1 MKGARPLT
9 DSEIT
14 LILDKGFTGQYA
26 LRNSV
31 LFLLR
36 VKTGLRISEALSIK
50 IADIL
55 DGDNIADRVYIH
67 RKNTKGKIEG
77 RSIVLHPQV
86 KSQLNI
92 FLSSLPPTQE
102 YLFES
107 RKGGMLDKKSAWRL
121 DQQACK
127 RVGIDPNRISTHSTR
142 KTFAGR
148 VYDKLGGDIFK
159 TQKALGHKDINST
172 VKYLAVD
179 EKEIDDAILSI

>member
-14 LILDKGFTGQYA
+14 LILDEGFTGQYA

-31 LFLLR
+31 LFLLI

-50 IADIL
+50 IVDVL
-55 DGDNIADRVYIH
+55 DGDHIADRVYIH
-67 RKNTKGKIEG
+67 RKNTKGKVEG
-77 RSIVLHPQV
+77 RSIILHPQV
-86 KSQLNI
+86 KAQLNL
-92 FLSSLPPTQE
+92 FLSSLPDTQV

-107 RKGGMLDKKSAWRL
+107 RKGGMLDKRSAWRI
-121 DQQACK
+121 DKQVCK

-148 VYDKLGGDIFK
+148 VYDKLGGDIVK

-172 VKYLAVD
+172 VQYLAVD
-179 EKEIDDAILSI
+179 ENEIDQAILDL

>member
-14 LILDKGFTGQYA
+14 LILDEGFTGKYA
-26 LRNSV
+26 LRNMV

-50 IADIL
+50 IVDVL
-55 DGDNIADRVYIH
+55 DGDDISDRVYIH
-67 RKNTKGKIEG
+67 RRNTKGKVEG
-77 RSIVLHPQV
+77 RSIILHPEV
-86 KSQLNI
+86 KLQLNL
-92 FLSSLPPTQE
+92 FLSTLPDTQE

-107 RKGGMLDKKSAWRL
+107 RKGGMLDKKSAWRI
-121 DQQACK
+121 DKQVCES
-127 RVGIDPNRISTHSTR
+127 VGIDPSRISTHSTR
-142 KTFAGR
+142 KTFAEK
-148 VYDKLGGDIFK
+148 VHDKLGDIVK

-172 VKYLAVD
+172 VQYLHTD

>member
-9 DSEIT
+9 DDEIT
-14 LILDKGFTGQYA
+14 LILDKGFTGRYS
-26 LRNSV
+26 LRNTV

-50 IADIL
+50 VVDVL

-67 RKNTKGKIEG
+67 RKNTKGKVEG

-86 KSQLNI
+86 KAQLNI
-92 FLSSLPPTQE
+92 FLSSLPSSQE

-107 RKGGMLDKKSAWRL
+107 RKGGQLDKRSAWRL
-121 DQQACK
+121 DQEACR
-127 RVGIDPNRISTHSTR
+127 RVGIDPLRISTHSTR
-142 KTFAGR
+142 KTFAEK
-148 VYDKLGGDIFK
+148 VHDKLGDIVK

-172 VKYLAVD
+172 VQYLHTD
-179 EKEIDDAILSI
+179 EKEIDDAILTL